1 MSSYR
6 KKTLYFLRIK
16 TNSNEQIDFKFINKE
31 ICKQWIGYFHKAMD
45 YWDFLAEKKNYS
57 KLDAYNNFMK
67 TLVEKDKGNLV
78 KLEDS
83 TLVP

>member
-1 MSSYR
+1 
-6 KKTLYFLRIK
+6 
-16 TNSNEQIDFKFINKE
+16 
-31 ICKQWIGYFHKAMD
+31 MD
-45 YWDFLAEKKNYS
+45 YWDFLTEKKNYS

-83 TLVP
+83 TLAPEEDYDK